1 MEQDA
6 NSTKPTAPARQV
18 SASRKLVAWS
28 VLIAAIAGTVAFKY
42 NEHTQPALLTGP
54 MVQLPAP
61 DRIVI
66 QWTANAPFEQATV
79 EVRAAGETV
88 ADVHKVRP
96 ENGRY
101 QLELD
106 HLPPDTVYQY
116 TIQIRG
122 LWSRDALTSGPH
134 TFRTPP
140 SRNANIRFLAFGD
153 SGVGSNTQALL
164 ADRMRA
170 CTPDFIIH
178 TGDLIYPTGAREDY
192 LDNFYRPYQRLLPT
206 SFFLPCLGNHDVVS
220 ERGQPLLDEFCLPPN
235 GPEGI
240 QTERNYY
247 FDYGPARFVAL
258 DTNLAEPDGAI
269 PLETMQTTVAD
280 WLRDVLT
287 NCDAK
292 WKFVY
297 FHHPFYTNSAHAAE
311 GSAHLKQA
319 FVEILE
325 ACEVDIVFNGHNH
338 LYERTAPLF
347 RDEIIDEAEIGL
359 ANLRLSGS
367 ALRTRDPSDD
377 EVQRRILTQGV
388 PLERRPESAREKE
401 PDDEVLES
409 AAPQIAPANGRHG
422 VVYLVTG
429 AGGAHR
435 YPENSDPLP
444 YIRTFNDGEFS
455 FTDIELRPNVCWVRQ
470 IDSAGKAIDR
480 FVIRKGP
487 DAARASN

>member
-1 MEQDA
+1 MEQNQPTDP
-6 NSTKPTAPARQV
+6 TKSPRQV
-18 SASRKLVAWS
+18 SASRKLVAWT

-42 NEHTQPALLTGP
+42 NEQTQPALLTGP

-61 DRIVI
+61 DRVTIL
-66 QWTANAPFEQATV
+66 WTANAPFEQATI
-79 EVRAAGETV
+79 EVRASGETV
-88 ADVHKVRP
+88 ADIHKVRP

-106 HLPPDTVYQY
+106 HLPPDTAYQY

-122 LWSRDALTSGPH
+122 LLSRDALTSGPH

-153 SGVGSNTQALL
+153 SGVGSNTQAML

-170 CTPDFIIH
+170 CSPDFIIH

-220 ERGQPLLDEFCLPPN
+220 ERGQPMLDEFCLPPN
-235 GPEGI
+235 GPEGV
-240 QTERNYY
+240 QTERNFY
-247 FDYGPARFVAL
+247 FDYGPARFVAM

-269 PLETMQTTVAD
+269 TLETMQTTVAD

-297 FHHPFYTNSAHAAE
+297 FHHPFYTNSAHMAE
-311 GSAHLKQA
+311 GSAHLKKA
-319 FVEILE
+319 FVEVLE
-325 ACEVDIVFNGHNH
+325 SCEVDIVFNGHNH

-347 RDEIIDEAEIGL
+347 QDEIIDEAEIGL

-367 ALRTRDPSDD
+367 ALRTRDPAHDGVRQSIVTNRIPSD
-377 EVQRRILTQGV
+377 QRPDKIEHDVVT
-388 PLERRPESAREKE
+388 PETD
-401 PDDEVLES
+401 P
-409 AAPQIAPANGRHG
+409 PTIAPVEGRHG
-422 VVYLVTG
+422 VVYIVTG
-429 AGGAHR
+429 AAGAHR
-435 YPENSDPLP
+435 YPENPNP
-444 YIRTFNDGEFS
+444 PAYIRTYNDTAFS
-455 FTDIELRPNVCWVRQ
+455 FTDIELRPDVCWVRQ
-470 IDSAGKAIDR
+470 IDSTGKAIDR

-487 DAARASN
+487 DSVTSAD